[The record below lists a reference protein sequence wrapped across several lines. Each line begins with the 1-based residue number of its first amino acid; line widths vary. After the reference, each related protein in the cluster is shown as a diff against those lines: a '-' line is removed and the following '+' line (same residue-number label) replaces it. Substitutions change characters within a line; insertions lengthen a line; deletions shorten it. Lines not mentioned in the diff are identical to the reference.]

1 MKNAFII
8 GTCDTK
14 FPELAYAR
22 DLLEEMGL
30 STLLVDVGSHPHNF
44 PVDIANKEVA
54 SFHPQ
59 GAGFLENPT
68 DRGKTVEA
76 MGLALERFL
85 ASRKDI
91 GGILGMGGSGNTS
104 LVTQGMRHL
113 PIGTPRV
120 MVSTM
125 GSGNVAPYVGPN
137 DICMI
142 YSVTDVAGLNLISR
156 KVLGNAAHALGGMM
170 LHTIPEIAHEKPLL
184 GLSMFGV
191 TTPCVESVRK
201 LLENE
206 YECMVFHA
214 TGTGGQSLEKLIDSG
229 MMPYVLDITLTE
241 ICDHLMGGVLSA
253 GEDRLGA
260 ILRTGIPYI
269 GSVGAQDMVNF
280 GALDTVPEKYKNRN
294 LYVHNPQVTLMR
306 TTPEENRLMGE
317 WIGKKLNR
325 CTGPVR
331 FLLPEKGVSMIDAPD
346 MPFYDPD
353 ADQALFEA
361 LERTVEQTEQR
372 KLIRVPH
379 HINDEAFAQALVA
392 NYREIAG

>member
-1 MKNAFII
+1 MKKAFIV

-14 FPELAYAR
+14 FQELAYAR
-22 DLLEEMGL
+22 DLLKKMGV
-30 STLLVDVGSHPHNF
+30 STLLVDVGSNSHDH
-44 PVDIANKEVA
+44 PVDIRNKEVGA
-54 SFHPQ
+54 FHPE

-68 DRGKTVEA
+68 DRGKTVGA
-76 MGLALERFL
+76 MGIALERFF
-85 ASRKDI
+85 ASRNDI
-91 GGILGMGGSGNTS
+91 GGVLGMGGSGNTS
-104 LVTQGMRHL
+104 LVTRGMRHL

-142 YSVTDVAGLNLISR
+142 YSVTDVAGLNSISR

-170 LHTIPEIAHEKPLL
+170 LHPVPEGTQGKPLL

-191 TTPCVESVRK
+191 TTPCVESVRQ
-201 LLENE
+201 LLEEE

-214 TGTGGQSLEKLIDSG
+214 TGTGGQSLEKLIDSR
-229 MMPYVLDITLTE
+229 MIPYVLDITLTE
-241 ICDHLMGGVLSA
+241 ICDHLFGGVLSA

-260 ILRTGIPYI
+260 ILRTGIPYVA
-269 GSVGAQDMVNF
+269 SVGAQDMVNF
-280 GALDTVPEKYKNRN
+280 GALETVPEKYKNRN
-294 LYVHNPQVTLMR
+294 LYVHNDQVTLMR

-317 WIGKKLNR
+317 WIGNKLNR
-325 CTGPVR
+325 CNGPVR

-346 MPFYDPD
+346 MPFYDPE
-353 ADQALFEA
+353 ADRALFEA

-372 KLIRVPH
+372 RLIRVPH
-379 HINDEAFAQALVA
+379 HINDEAFARALVE
-392 NYREIAG
+392 NFREIAG